1 MGMAMGFPSYF
12 FISHAFWLLPVVFE
26 LLCRNLLREQYQ
38 KSWLPV
44 KWRAGMSCGVLSN
57 LKNGGVIA
65 LVTLERMACCCLPLF

>member
-38 KSWLPV
+38 KIMASGEVESWDEL
-44 KWRAGMSCGVLSN
+44 WSLEQFE
-57 LKNGGVIA
+57 NGGVIA